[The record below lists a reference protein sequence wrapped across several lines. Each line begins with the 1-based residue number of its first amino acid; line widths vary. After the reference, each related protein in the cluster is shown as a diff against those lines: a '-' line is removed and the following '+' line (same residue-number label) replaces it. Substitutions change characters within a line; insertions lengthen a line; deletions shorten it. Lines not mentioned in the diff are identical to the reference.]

1 VELRLDLPVKHDIIS
16 FEEIQQF
23 VRLAELG
30 GAEPSD
36 PVVGVASDDEKNPEA
51 LRIAVPGPTEWTPTI
66 TIEKQLAIRIL
77 SLLVDIRG
85 GQHQPGNRL
94 PTLIELTEELLE
106 SMIEQGRR
114 STRPSGVRV

>member
-1 VELRLDLPVKHDIIS
+1 MELRLDLPVGHDIIP
-16 FEEIQQF
+16 FEEIRQF

-51 LRIAVPGPTEWTPTI
+51 LRIAVLGPKEWTPTI
-66 TIEKQLAIRIL
+66 TIEKELAIRIL

-85 GQHQPGNRL
+85 GQPDSGNHL
-94 PTLIELTEELLE
+94 PTVIGLTEELLE
-106 SMIEQGRR
+106 SMIE
-114 STRPSGVRV
+114 